1 MNQSLDQQVY
11 GMWQNDLVQSPSTCN
26 VNYYSTP
33 SYYNTLSYDSGFYN
47 SFNSSPNHYSY
58 GYLNNSPSSYTTY
71 DSSSYSSNDASY
83 NTYQPYYSNYDYYA
97 NCSNQQPS
105 HNLNDNVCSTP
116 VSIDSKSRLRP
127 VQELSSQNVSS
138 RKGQN
143 TQQNARQKVSG
154 LNQFSLRYTKN
165 NIQFNFRSRI
175 EMKRLV

>member
-71 DSSSYSSNDASY
+71 DSTSYSSNDVSY
-83 NTYQPYYSNYDYYA
+83 NTCQSYYNNYDYYA

-105 HNLNDNVCSTP
+105 HNFNDNVCSTP
-116 VSIDSKSRLRP
+116 VSIDAVNRLKP
-127 VQELSSQNVSS
+127 VQELSSNASQAHQNI
-138 RKGQN
+138 QP
-143 TQQNARQKVSG
+143 NANRIQKVSC
-154 LNQFSLRYTKN
+154 
-165 NIQFNFRSRI
+165 
-175 EMKRLV
+175 